1 VSLHNFLCILTSR
14 KSTWQL
20 SVINLFINS
29 ITQSKANR
37 SMRPQMTATFH
48 TYGPLLHHTQ
58 HARSRWCTVQ
68 CTPLHCNNWIYGS
81 FDDCWF
87 AKHCTKSVFKISRP
101 TGFQK
106 AQKHFHILQ
115 FMKSLRAAHFLRL
128 ACRGGGAHPC
138 LPSVTSLAVTVGT
151 TTSYSHFAPRL
162 CRMRNRI

>member
-1 VSLHNFLCILTSR
+1 MSLHNFLCILTSR

-106 AQKHFHILQ
+106 VQKHFHILQ

-128 ACRGGGAHPC
+128 ACRGGRRAPLSPVSYVTGCYSGHNNKLQSFCPPPLAH
-138 LPSVTSLAVTVGT
+138 AE
-151 TTSYSHFAPRL
+151 
-162 CRMRNRI
+162 